1 MFFGQH
7 CPLFAFGN
15 CYKFTVNYGGRNN
28 KRKMQ
33 KKNVMRTPMDSDQD
47 FHKFLKRV
55 RREEKIYLEQLSE
68 GLMTVS
74 QLARIEKGQR
84 PIPKNMRDR
93 LLGRLGISSDL
104 YENLLNIE
112 DYAAWVHQRNILYAI
127 ERRDTL
133 GAQALID
140 AYEKEAPV
148 YDRIKQQFCLVMRAE
163 VLRQQGAD
171 PGRTAAC
178 YDEAVRCTVPDIE
191 HLCLEKKLL
200 CIQEIDMILEYE
212 FYHKGEDFAEKC
224 RDLMTFVENAVYD
237 DLSKV
242 KVYPKIAF
250 YYLREVSSK
259 QDGWSKENWNEGL
272 KVCNRAVEMLRDAGR
287 AFFLLELLEIKSKIL
302 ECMKTK
308 TEDEKLQAEYE
319 ECTELTALLKK
330 LSAECDVPAYM
341 QDCTYLYQQRWVF
354 YIGDVLRIRRE
365 MYGLTQKE
373 LSKGICSVR
382 TLRRAEKKEANMQ
395 HALVSALLRKLGLSK
410 EFQRARIV
418 TNDREVLRLKRE
430 ILVCRNNRNFEQ
442 CRKLFIQIREKISL
456 DIPENRQYLADL
468 EASLDWKEGKI
479 SKEEFAAREEKVLR
493 CTLTAK
499 DFFRADE
506 IYLTEMEMMCIRKKI
521 QGVDEAEK
529 RKYMDFLLRYFKQCE
544 EKDELSDCVSMYE
557 YAMICVANE
566 LGNIGEHQS
575 AINLDKKVLQED
587 LRSKR
592 VWVVGNMLYDYLWN
606 QKEQG
611 TKGGERI
618 NKEKMTE
625 QLKQCILLSHF
636 CKQTFYEKFFGDKL
650 YQS

>member
-1 MFFGQH
+1 
-7 CPLFAFGN
+7 
-15 CYKFTVNYGGRNN
+15 
-28 KRKMQ
+28 MQ

-55 RREEKIYLEQLSE
+55 RREEKIYLEQLAE

-250 YYLREVSSK
+250 YYLREVLSK
-259 QDGWSKENWNEGL
+259 RDGWSKENWNEGL
-272 KVCNRAVEMLRDAGR
+272 KVCNRAVELLRDAGR

-479 SKEEFAAREEKVLR
+479 SKEEFAAREEKALR

-506 IYLTEMEMMCIRKKI
+506 IYLTEMELSCICKKI
-521 QGVDEAEK
+521 QGLNEETKKSHIEFLLHFFDIFERKCKTLDHIVMYEFVMSCVASELGDMGEFQISTDLDKRVLKMSLSCKRICTVDGVLYNILWNEIEQQKQCGQYFENEK
-529 RKYMDFLLRYFKQCE
+529 RTKQ
-544 EKDELSDCVSMYE
+544 
-557 YAMICVANE
+557 
-566 LGNIGEHQS
+566 
-575 AINLDKKVLQED
+575 LQ
-587 LRSKR
+587 
-592 VWVVGNMLYDYLWN
+592 
-606 QKEQG
+606 
-611 TKGGERI
+611 
-618 NKEKMTE
+618 
-625 QLKQCILLSHF
+625 QCILLSLF
-636 CKQTFYEKFFGDKL
+636 CRQDFNEKFYKSKL
-650 YQS
+650 R

>member
-1 MFFGQH
+1 
-7 CPLFAFGN
+7 
-15 CYKFTVNYGGRNN
+15 
-28 KRKMQ
+28 MQ

-55 RREEKIYLEQLSE
+55 RREEKIYLEQLAE

-133 GAQALID
+133 EAQALID

-506 IYLTEMEMMCIRKKI
+506 IYLTEMELSCICKKI
-521 QGVDEAEK
+521 QGLNEETKKSHIEFLLHFFDIFERKCKTLDHIVMYEFVMSCVASELGDMGEFQISTDLDKRVLKMSLSCKRICTVDGVLYNILWNEIEQQKQCGQYFENEK
-529 RKYMDFLLRYFKQCE
+529 RTKQ
-544 EKDELSDCVSMYE
+544 
-557 YAMICVANE
+557 
-566 LGNIGEHQS
+566 
-575 AINLDKKVLQED
+575 LQ
-587 LRSKR
+587 
-592 VWVVGNMLYDYLWN
+592 
-606 QKEQG
+606 
-611 TKGGERI
+611 
-618 NKEKMTE
+618 
-625 QLKQCILLSHF
+625 QCILLSHF
-636 CKQTFYEKFFGDKL
+636 CRQDFNEKFYKSKL
-650 YQS
+650 R

>member
-1 MFFGQH
+1 
-7 CPLFAFGN
+7 
-15 CYKFTVNYGGRNN
+15 
-28 KRKMQ
+28 MQ

-55 RREEKIYLEQLSE
+55 RREEKIYLEQLAE

-212 FYHKGEDFAEKC
+212 FYHKDEDFAEKC

-418 TNDREVLRLKRE
+418 TNDREVLRLRDE
-430 ILVCRNNRNFEQ
+430 ILLARNNRDTKR
-442 CRKLFIQIREKISL
+442 CRELLKEIREKVSNT
-456 DIPENRQYLADL
+456 IPENQQYLIEL

-479 SKEEFAAREEKVLR
+479 SKEEFVAREDKALQ
-493 CTLTAK
+493 CTLAAK
-499 DFFRADE
+499 DFFHVDE
-506 IYLTEMEMMCIRKKI
+506 IYLTEMEMMCIRKKMHGI
-521 QGVDEAEK
+521 EDFEK
-529 RKYMDFLLRYFKQCE
+529 RKYINFLLHYFE
-544 EKDELSDCVSMYE
+544 ECGKRCKLSDCVSMYE
-557 YAMICVANE
+557 FMMIYVANE
-566 LGNIGEHQS
+566 LGNMGEYKT
-575 AINLDKKVLQED
+575 AIYLDKKVLQED
-587 LRSKR
+587 LKSKR
-592 VWVVGNMLYDYLWN
+592 VWVIGNILYEYLWN
-606 QKEQG
+606 EKEQSIKAG
-611 TKGGERI
+611 QNV

-636 CKQTFYEKFFGDKL
+636 CKQTFYENFYKDKL
-650 YQS
+650 HQL

>member
-1 MFFGQH
+1 
-7 CPLFAFGN
+7 
-15 CYKFTVNYGGRNN
+15 
-28 KRKMQ
+28 
-33 KKNVMRTPMDSDQD
+33 MDSDQD
-47 FHKFLKRV
+47 FPKFLKRV
-55 RREEKIYLEQLSE
+55 RREEKIYLEQLAE

-418 TNDREVLRLKRE
+418 TNDREVLRLRDE
-430 ILVCRNNRNFEQ
+430 ILLARNNRDTKR
-442 CRKLFIQIREKISL
+442 CRELLKEIREKVSNT
-456 DIPENRQYLADL
+456 IPENQQYLIEL

-479 SKEEFAAREEKVLR
+479 SKEEFVAREDKALQ
-493 CTLTAK
+493 CTLAAK
-499 DFFRADE
+499 DFFHVDE
-506 IYLTEMEMMCIRKKI
+506 IYLTEMEMMCIRKKMHGI
-521 QGVDEAEK
+521 EDFEK
-529 RKYMDFLLRYFKQCE
+529 RKYINFLLHYFE
-544 EKDELSDCVSMYE
+544 ECGKRCKLSDCVSMYE
-557 YAMICVANE
+557 FMMIYVVNE
-566 LGNIGEHQS
+566 LGNMGEYKT
-575 AINLDKKVLQED
+575 AIYLDKKVLQED
-587 LRSKR
+587 LKSKR
-592 VWVVGNMLYDYLWN
+592 VWVIGNILYEYLWN
-606 QKEQG
+606 EKEQSIKAG
-611 TKGGERI
+611 QNV

-636 CKQTFYEKFFGDKL
+636 CKQTFYKNFYKDKL
-650 YQS
+650 HQL

>member
-1 MFFGQH
+1 
-7 CPLFAFGN
+7 
-15 CYKFTVNYGGRNN
+15 
-28 KRKMQ
+28 MQ

-55 RREEKIYLEQLSE
+55 RRVENIYLEQLAE

-250 YYLREVSSK
+250 YYLREVLSK
-259 QDGWSKENWNEGL
+259 RDGWSKENWNEGL
-272 KVCNRAVEMLRDAGR
+272 KVCNRAVELLRDAGR

-479 SKEEFAAREEKVLR
+479 SKEEFAAREEKALR

-506 IYLTEMEMMCIRKKI
+506 IYLTEMELSCICKKI
-521 QGVDEAEK
+521 QGLNEETKKSHIEFLLHFFDIFERKCKTLDHIVMYEFVMSCVASELGDMGEFQISTDLDKRVLKMSLSCKRICTVDGVLYNILWNEIEQQKQCGQYFENEK
-529 RKYMDFLLRYFKQCE
+529 RTKQ
-544 EKDELSDCVSMYE
+544 
-557 YAMICVANE
+557 
-566 LGNIGEHQS
+566 
-575 AINLDKKVLQED
+575 LQ
-587 LRSKR
+587 
-592 VWVVGNMLYDYLWN
+592 
-606 QKEQG
+606 
-611 TKGGERI
+611 
-618 NKEKMTE
+618 
-625 QLKQCILLSHF
+625 QCILLSHF
-636 CKQTFYEKFFGDKL
+636 CRQDFNEKFYKSKL
-650 YQS
+650 R

>member
-1 MFFGQH
+1 
-7 CPLFAFGN
+7 
-15 CYKFTVNYGGRNN
+15 
-28 KRKMQ
+28 
-33 KKNVMRTPMDSDQD
+33 MDSDQD

-55 RREEKIYLEQLSE
+55 RREEKIYLEQLAE

-212 FYHKGEDFAEKC
+212 FYHKDEDFAEKC

-418 TNDREVLRLKRE
+418 TNDREVLRLRDE
-430 ILVCRNNRNFEQ
+430 ILLARNNRDTKR
-442 CRKLFIQIREKISL
+442 CRELLKEIREKVSNT
-456 DIPENRQYLADL
+456 IPENQQYLIEL

-479 SKEEFAAREEKVLR
+479 SKEEFVAREDKALQ
-493 CTLTAK
+493 CTLAAK
-499 DFFRADE
+499 DFFHVDE
-506 IYLTEMEMMCIRKKI
+506 IYLTEMEMMCIRKKMHGI
-521 QGVDEAEK
+521 EDFEK
-529 RKYMDFLLRYFKQCE
+529 RKYINFLLHYFE
-544 EKDELSDCVSMYE
+544 ECGKRCKLSDCVSMYE
-557 YAMICVANE
+557 FMMIYVANE
-566 LGNIGEHQS
+566 LGNMGEYKT
-575 AINLDKKVLQED
+575 AIYLDKKVLQED
-587 LRSKR
+587 LKSKR
-592 VWVVGNMLYDYLWN
+592 VWVIGNILYEYLWN
-606 QKEQG
+606 EKEQSIKAG
-611 TKGGERI
+611 QNV

-636 CKQTFYEKFFGDKL
+636 CKQTFYENFYKDKL
-650 YQS
+650 HQL

>member
-1 MFFGQH
+1 
-7 CPLFAFGN
+7 
-15 CYKFTVNYGGRNN
+15 
-28 KRKMQ
+28 MQ

-55 RREEKIYLEQLSE
+55 RREEKIYLEQLAE

-212 FYHKGEDFAEKC
+212 FYHKDEDFAEKC

-341 QDCTYLYQQRWVF
+341 HDCTYLYQQRWVF

-506 IYLTEMEMMCIRKKI
+506 IYLTEMELSCICKKI
-521 QGVDEAEK
+521 QGLNEETKKSHIEFLLHFFDIFERKCKTLDHIVMYEFVMSCVASELGDMGKFQISTDLDKRVLKMSLSCKRICTVDGVLYNILWNEIEQQKQCGQYFENEK
-529 RKYMDFLLRYFKQCE
+529 RTKQ
-544 EKDELSDCVSMYE
+544 
-557 YAMICVANE
+557 
-566 LGNIGEHQS
+566 
-575 AINLDKKVLQED
+575 LQ
-587 LRSKR
+587 
-592 VWVVGNMLYDYLWN
+592 
-606 QKEQG
+606 
-611 TKGGERI
+611 
-618 NKEKMTE
+618 
-625 QLKQCILLSHF
+625 QCILLSHF
-636 CKQTFYEKFFGDKL
+636 CRQDFNEKFYKSKL
-650 YQS
+650 R

>member
-1 MFFGQH
+1 
-7 CPLFAFGN
+7 
-15 CYKFTVNYGGRNN
+15 
-28 KRKMQ
+28 
-33 KKNVMRTPMDSDQD
+33 MDSDQD

-55 RREEKIYLEQLSE
+55 RREEKIYLEQLAE

-250 YYLREVSSK
+250 YYLREVLSK
-259 QDGWSKENWNEGL
+259 RDGWSKENWNEGL
-272 KVCNRAVEMLRDAGR
+272 KVCNRAVELLRDAGR

-506 IYLTEMEMMCIRKKI
+506 IYLTEMELSCICKKI
-521 QGVDEAEK
+521 QGLNEETKKSHIEFLLHFFDIFERKCKTLDHIVMYEFVMSCVASELGDMGEFQISTDLDKRVLKMSLSCKRICTVDGVLYNILWNEIEQQKQCGQYFENEK
-529 RKYMDFLLRYFKQCE
+529 RTKQ
-544 EKDELSDCVSMYE
+544 
-557 YAMICVANE
+557 
-566 LGNIGEHQS
+566 
-575 AINLDKKVLQED
+575 LQ
-587 LRSKR
+587 
-592 VWVVGNMLYDYLWN
+592 
-606 QKEQG
+606 
-611 TKGGERI
+611 
-618 NKEKMTE
+618 
-625 QLKQCILLSHF
+625 QCILLSHF
-636 CKQTFYEKFFGDKL
+636 CRQDFNEKFYKSKL
-650 YQS
+650 R

>member
-1 MFFGQH
+1 
-7 CPLFAFGN
+7 
-15 CYKFTVNYGGRNN
+15 
-28 KRKMQ
+28 
-33 KKNVMRTPMDSDQD
+33 MDSDQD

-55 RREEKIYLEQLSE
+55 RREEKIYLEQLAE

-250 YYLREVSSK
+250 YYLREVLSK
-259 QDGWSKENWNEGL
+259 RDGWSKENWNEGL
-272 KVCNRAVEMLRDAGR
+272 KVCNRAVELLRDAGR

-302 ECMKTK
+302 ECMKTE

-479 SKEEFAAREEKVLR
+479 SKEEFAAREEKALR

-506 IYLTEMEMMCIRKKI
+506 IYLTEMELSCICKKI
-521 QGVDEAEK
+521 QGLNEETKKSHIEFLLHFFDIFERKCKTLDHIVMYEFVMSCVASELGDMGEFQISTDLDKRVLKMSLSCKRICTVDGVLYNILWNEIEQQKQCGQYFENEK
-529 RKYMDFLLRYFKQCE
+529 RTKQ
-544 EKDELSDCVSMYE
+544 
-557 YAMICVANE
+557 
-566 LGNIGEHQS
+566 
-575 AINLDKKVLQED
+575 LQ
-587 LRSKR
+587 
-592 VWVVGNMLYDYLWN
+592 
-606 QKEQG
+606 
-611 TKGGERI
+611 
-618 NKEKMTE
+618 
-625 QLKQCILLSHF
+625 QCILLSHF
-636 CKQTFYEKFFGDKL
+636 CRQDFNEKFYKSKL
-650 YQS
+650 R

>member
-1 MFFGQH
+1 
-7 CPLFAFGN
+7 
-15 CYKFTVNYGGRNN
+15 
-28 KRKMQ
+28 
-33 KKNVMRTPMDSDQD
+33 MDSDQD

-55 RREEKIYLEQLSE
+55 RREEKIYLEQLAE

-171 PGRTAAC
+171 PSRTAAC

-330 LSAECDVPAYM
+330 LSVECDVPAYM

-418 TNDREVLRLKRE
+418 TNDREVLRLRDE
-430 ILVCRNNRNFEQ
+430 ILLARNNRDTKR
-442 CRKLFIQIREKISL
+442 CRELLKEIREKVSNT
-456 DIPENRQYLADL
+456 IPENQQYLIEL

-479 SKEEFAAREEKVLR
+479 SKEEFVAREDKALQ
-493 CTLTAK
+493 CTLAAK
-499 DFFRADE
+499 DFFHVDE
-506 IYLTEMEMMCIRKKI
+506 IYLTEMEMMCIRKKMHGI
-521 QGVDEAEK
+521 EDFEK
-529 RKYMDFLLRYFKQCE
+529 RKYINFLLHYFE
-544 EKDELSDCVSMYE
+544 ECGKRCKLSDCVSMYE
-557 YAMICVANE
+557 FMMIYVVNE
-566 LGNIGEHQS
+566 LGNMGEYKT
-575 AINLDKKVLQED
+575 AIYLDKKVLQED
-587 LRSKR
+587 LKSKR
-592 VWVVGNMLYDYLWN
+592 VWVIGNILYEYLWN
-606 QKEQG
+606 EKEQSIKAG
-611 TKGGERI
+611 QNV

-636 CKQTFYEKFFGDKL
+636 CKQTFYKNFYKDKL
-650 YQS
+650 HQL

>member
-1 MFFGQH
+1 
-7 CPLFAFGN
+7 
-15 CYKFTVNYGGRNN
+15 
-28 KRKMQ
+28 
-33 KKNVMRTPMDSDQD
+33 MDSDQD

-55 RREEKIYLEQLSE
+55 RREEKIYLEQLAE

-330 LSAECDVPAYM
+330 LSVECDVPAYM

-418 TNDREVLRLKRE
+418 TNDREVLRLRDE
-430 ILVCRNNRNFEQ
+430 ILLARNNRDTKR
-442 CRKLFIQIREKISL
+442 CRELLKEIREKVSNT
-456 DIPENRQYLADL
+456 IPENQQYLIEL

-479 SKEEFAAREEKVLR
+479 SKEEFVAREDKALQ
-493 CTLTAK
+493 CTLAAK
-499 DFFRADE
+499 DFFHVDE
-506 IYLTEMEMMCIRKKI
+506 IYLTEMEMMCIRKKMHGI
-521 QGVDEAEK
+521 EDFEK
-529 RKYMDFLLRYFKQCE
+529 RKYINFLLHYFE
-544 EKDELSDCVSMYE
+544 ECGKRCKLSDCVSMYE
-557 YAMICVANE
+557 FMMIYVVNE
-566 LGNIGEHQS
+566 LGNMGEYKT
-575 AINLDKKVLQED
+575 AIYLDKKVLQED
-587 LRSKR
+587 LKSKR
-592 VWVVGNMLYDYLWN
+592 VWVIGNILYEYLWN
-606 QKEQG
+606 EKEQSIKAG
-611 TKGGERI
+611 QNV

-636 CKQTFYEKFFGDKL
+636 CKQTFYKNFYKDKL
-650 YQS
+650 HQL

>member
-1 MFFGQH
+1 
-7 CPLFAFGN
+7 
-15 CYKFTVNYGGRNN
+15 
-28 KRKMQ
+28 MQ
-33 KKNVMRTPMDSDQD
+33 KC
-47 FHKFLKRV
+47 
-55 RREEKIYLEQLSE
+55 REEKIYLEQLAE

-133 GAQALID
+133 EAQALID

-506 IYLTEMEMMCIRKKI
+506 IYLTEMELSCICKKI
-521 QGVDEAEK
+521 QGLNEETKKSHIEFLLHFFDIFERKCKTLDHIVMYEFVMSCVASELGDMGEFQISTDLDKRVLKMSLSCKRICTVDGVLYNILWNEIEQQKQCGQYFENEK
-529 RKYMDFLLRYFKQCE
+529 RTKQ
-544 EKDELSDCVSMYE
+544 
-557 YAMICVANE
+557 
-566 LGNIGEHQS
+566 
-575 AINLDKKVLQED
+575 LQ
-587 LRSKR
+587 
-592 VWVVGNMLYDYLWN
+592 
-606 QKEQG
+606 
-611 TKGGERI
+611 
-618 NKEKMTE
+618 
-625 QLKQCILLSHF
+625 QCILLSHF
-636 CKQTFYEKFFGDKL
+636 CRQDFNEKFYKSKL
-650 YQS
+650 R

>member
-1 MFFGQH
+1 
-7 CPLFAFGN
+7 
-15 CYKFTVNYGGRNN
+15 
-28 KRKMQ
+28 MQ

-55 RREEKIYLEQLSE
+55 RREEKIYLEQLAE

-133 GAQALID
+133 EAQALID

-212 FYHKGEDFAEKC
+212 FYHKGEHFAEKC

-506 IYLTEMEMMCIRKKI
+506 IYLTEMELSCICKKI
-521 QGVDEAEK
+521 QGLNEETKKSHIEFLLHFFDIFERKCKTLDHIVMYEFVMSCVASELGDMGEFQISTDLDKRVLKMSLSCKRICTVDGVLYNILWNEIEQQKQCGQYFENEK
-529 RKYMDFLLRYFKQCE
+529 RTKQ
-544 EKDELSDCVSMYE
+544 
-557 YAMICVANE
+557 
-566 LGNIGEHQS
+566 
-575 AINLDKKVLQED
+575 LQ
-587 LRSKR
+587 
-592 VWVVGNMLYDYLWN
+592 
-606 QKEQG
+606 
-611 TKGGERI
+611 
-618 NKEKMTE
+618 
-625 QLKQCILLSHF
+625 QCILLSHF
-636 CKQTFYEKFFGDKL
+636 CRQDFNEKFYKSKL
-650 YQS
+650 R

>member
-1 MFFGQH
+1 
-7 CPLFAFGN
+7 
-15 CYKFTVNYGGRNN
+15 
-28 KRKMQ
+28 MQ

-55 RREEKIYLEQLSE
+55 RREEKIYLEQLAE

-171 PGRTAAC
+171 PSRTAAC

-330 LSAECDVPAYM
+330 LSVECDVPAYM

-418 TNDREVLRLKRE
+418 TNDREVLRLRDE
-430 ILVCRNNRNFEQ
+430 ILLARNNRDTKR
-442 CRKLFIQIREKISL
+442 CRELLKEIREKVSNT
-456 DIPENRQYLADL
+456 IPENQQYLIEL

-479 SKEEFAAREEKVLR
+479 SKEEFVAREDKALQ
-493 CTLTAK
+493 CTLAAK
-499 DFFRADE
+499 DFFHVDE
-506 IYLTEMEMMCIRKKI
+506 IYLTEMEMMCIRKKMHGI
-521 QGVDEAEK
+521 EDFEK
-529 RKYMDFLLRYFKQCE
+529 RKYINFLLHYFE
-544 EKDELSDCVSMYE
+544 ECGKRCKLSDCVSMYE
-557 YAMICVANE
+557 FMMIYVVNE
-566 LGNIGEHQS
+566 LGNMGEYKT
-575 AINLDKKVLQED
+575 AIYLDKKVLQED
-587 LRSKR
+587 LKSKR
-592 VWVVGNMLYDYLWN
+592 VWVIGNILYEYLWN
-606 QKEQG
+606 EKEQSIKAG
-611 TKGGERI
+611 QNV

-636 CKQTFYEKFFGDKL
+636 CKQTFYKNFYKDKL
-650 YQS
+650 HQL

>member
-1 MFFGQH
+1 
-7 CPLFAFGN
+7 
-15 CYKFTVNYGGRNN
+15 
-28 KRKMQ
+28 MQ

-55 RREEKIYLEQLSE
+55 RREEKIYLEQLAE

-133 GAQALID
+133 EAQALID

-506 IYLTEMEMMCIRKKI
+506 IYLTEMELSCICKKI
-521 QGVDEAEK
+521 QGLNEETKKSHIEFLLHFFDIFERKCKTLDHIVMYEFVMSCVASELGDMGKFQISTDLDKRVLKMSLSCKRICTVDGVLYNILWNEIEQQKQCGQYFENEK
-529 RKYMDFLLRYFKQCE
+529 RTKQ
-544 EKDELSDCVSMYE
+544 
-557 YAMICVANE
+557 
-566 LGNIGEHQS
+566 
-575 AINLDKKVLQED
+575 LQ
-587 LRSKR
+587 
-592 VWVVGNMLYDYLWN
+592 
-606 QKEQG
+606 
-611 TKGGERI
+611 
-618 NKEKMTE
+618 
-625 QLKQCILLSHF
+625 QCILLSHF
-636 CKQTFYEKFFGDKL
+636 CRQDFNEKFYKSKL
-650 YQS
+650 R

>member
-1 MFFGQH
+1 
-7 CPLFAFGN
+7 
-15 CYKFTVNYGGRNN
+15 
-28 KRKMQ
+28 MQ

-55 RREEKIYLEQLSE
+55 RREEKIYLEQLAE

-212 FYHKGEDFAEKC
+212 FYHKDEDFAEKC

-506 IYLTEMEMMCIRKKI
+506 IYLTEMELSCICKKI
-521 QGVDEAEK
+521 QGLNEETKKSHIEFLLHFFDIFERKCKTLDHIVMYEFVMSCVASELGDMGEFQISTDLDKRVLKMSLSCKRICTVDGVLYNILWNEIEQQKQCGQYFENEK
-529 RKYMDFLLRYFKQCE
+529 RTKQ
-544 EKDELSDCVSMYE
+544 
-557 YAMICVANE
+557 
-566 LGNIGEHQS
+566 
-575 AINLDKKVLQED
+575 LQ
-587 LRSKR
+587 
-592 VWVVGNMLYDYLWN
+592 
-606 QKEQG
+606 
-611 TKGGERI
+611 
-618 NKEKMTE
+618 
-625 QLKQCILLSHF
+625 QCILLSHF
-636 CKQTFYEKFFGDKL
+636 CRQDFNEKFYKSKL
-650 YQS
+650 R

>member
-1 MFFGQH
+1 
-7 CPLFAFGN
+7 
-15 CYKFTVNYGGRNN
+15 
-28 KRKMQ
+28 MQ

-55 RREEKIYLEQLSE
+55 RREEKIYLEQLAE

-212 FYHKGEDFAEKC
+212 FYHKDEDFAEKC

-506 IYLTEMEMMCIRKKI
+506 IYLTEMELSCICKKI
-521 QGVDEAEK
+521 QGLNEETKKSHIEFLLHFFDIFERKCKTLDHIVMYEFVMSCVASELGDMGKFQISTDLDKRVLKMSLSCKRICTVDGVLYNILWNEIEQQKQCGQYFENEK
-529 RKYMDFLLRYFKQCE
+529 RTKQ
-544 EKDELSDCVSMYE
+544 L
-557 YAMICVANE
+557 
-566 LGNIGEHQS
+566 
-575 AINLDKKVLQED
+575 
-587 LRSKR
+587 
-592 VWVVGNMLYDYLWN
+592 
-606 QKEQG
+606 
-611 TKGGERI
+611 
-618 NKEKMTE
+618 
-625 QLKQCILLSHF
+625 
-636 CKQTFYEKFFGDKL
+636 
-650 YQS
+650 

>member
-1 MFFGQH
+1 
-7 CPLFAFGN
+7 
-15 CYKFTVNYGGRNN
+15 
-28 KRKMQ
+28 
-33 KKNVMRTPMDSDQD
+33 MDSDQD

-55 RREEKIYLEQLSE
+55 RREEKIYLEQLAE

-212 FYHKGEDFAEKC
+212 FYHKDEDFAEKC

-418 TNDREVLRLKRE
+418 TNDREVLRLRDE
-430 ILVCRNNRNFEQ
+430 ILLARNNRDTKR
-442 CRKLFIQIREKISL
+442 CRELLKEIREKVSNT
-456 DIPENRQYLADL
+456 IPENQQYLIEL

-479 SKEEFAAREEKVLR
+479 SKEEFVAREDKALQ
-493 CTLTAK
+493 CTLAAK
-499 DFFRADE
+499 DFFHVDE
-506 IYLTEMEMMCIRKKI
+506 IYLTEMEMMCIRKKMHGI
-521 QGVDEAEK
+521 EDFEK
-529 RKYMDFLLRYFKQCE
+529 RKYINFLLHYFE
-544 EKDELSDCVSMYE
+544 ECGKRCKLSDCVSMYE
-557 YAMICVANE
+557 FMMIYVVNE
-566 LGNIGEHQS
+566 LGNMGEYKT
-575 AINLDKKVLQED
+575 AIYLDKKVLQED
-587 LRSKR
+587 LKSKR
-592 VWVVGNMLYDYLWN
+592 VWVIGNILYEYLWN
-606 QKEQG
+606 EKEQSIKAG
-611 TKGGERI
+611 QNV

-636 CKQTFYEKFFGDKL
+636 CKQTFYKNFYKDKL
-650 YQS
+650 HQL

>member
-1 MFFGQH
+1 
-7 CPLFAFGN
+7 
-15 CYKFTVNYGGRNN
+15 
-28 KRKMQ
+28 MQ

-47 FHKFLKRV
+47 FPKFLKRV
-55 RREEKIYLEQLSE
+55 RREEKIYLEQLAE

-418 TNDREVLRLKRE
+418 TNDREVLRLRDE
-430 ILVCRNNRNFEQ
+430 ILLARNNRDTKR
-442 CRKLFIQIREKISL
+442 CRELLKEIREKVSNT
-456 DIPENRQYLADL
+456 IPENQQYLIEL

-479 SKEEFAAREEKVLR
+479 SKEEFVAREDKALQ
-493 CTLTAK
+493 CTLAAK
-499 DFFRADE
+499 DFFHVDE
-506 IYLTEMEMMCIRKKI
+506 IYLTEMEMMCIRKKMHGI
-521 QGVDEAEK
+521 EDFEK
-529 RKYMDFLLRYFKQCE
+529 RKYINFLLHYFE
-544 EKDELSDCVSMYE
+544 ECGKRCKLSDCVSMYE
-557 YAMICVANE
+557 FMMIYVVNE
-566 LGNIGEHQS
+566 LGNMGEYKT
-575 AINLDKKVLQED
+575 AIYLDKKVLQED
-587 LRSKR
+587 LKSKR
-592 VWVVGNMLYDYLWN
+592 VWVIGNILYEYLWN
-606 QKEQG
+606 EKEQSIKAG
-611 TKGGERI
+611 QNV

-636 CKQTFYEKFFGDKL
+636 CKQTFYKNFYKDKL
-650 YQS
+650 HQL

>member
-1 MFFGQH
+1 
-7 CPLFAFGN
+7 
-15 CYKFTVNYGGRNN
+15 
-28 KRKMQ
+28 
-33 KKNVMRTPMDSDQD
+33 
-47 FHKFLKRV
+47 
-55 RREEKIYLEQLSE
+55 
-68 GLMTVS
+68 MTVS

-133 GAQALID
+133 EAQALID

-506 IYLTEMEMMCIRKKI
+506 IYLTEMELSCICKKI
-521 QGVDEAEK
+521 QGLNEETKKSHIEFLLHFFDIFERKCKTLDHIVMYEFVMSCVASELGDMGEFQISTDLDKRVLKMSLSCKRICTVDGVLYNILWNEIEQQKQCGQYFENEK
-529 RKYMDFLLRYFKQCE
+529 RTKQ
-544 EKDELSDCVSMYE
+544 
-557 YAMICVANE
+557 
-566 LGNIGEHQS
+566 
-575 AINLDKKVLQED
+575 LQ
-587 LRSKR
+587 
-592 VWVVGNMLYDYLWN
+592 
-606 QKEQG
+606 
-611 TKGGERI
+611 
-618 NKEKMTE
+618 
-625 QLKQCILLSHF
+625 QCILLSHF
-636 CKQTFYEKFFGDKL
+636 CRQDFNEKFYKSKL
-650 YQS
+650 R

>member
-1 MFFGQH
+1 
-7 CPLFAFGN
+7 
-15 CYKFTVNYGGRNN
+15 
-28 KRKMQ
+28 MQ

-55 RREEKIYLEQLSE
+55 RREEKIYLEQLAE

-133 GAQALID
+133 EAQALID

-287 AFFLLELLEIKSKIL
+287 AFFLLELMEIKSKIL

-506 IYLTEMEMMCIRKKI
+506 IYLTEMELSCICKKI
-521 QGVDEAEK
+521 QGLNEETKKSHIEFLLHFFDIFERKCKTLDHIVMYEFVMSCVASELGDMGEFQISTDLDKRVLKMSLSCKRICTVDGVLYNILWNEIEQQKQCGQYFENEK
-529 RKYMDFLLRYFKQCE
+529 RTKQ
-544 EKDELSDCVSMYE
+544 L
-557 YAMICVANE
+557 
-566 LGNIGEHQS
+566 
-575 AINLDKKVLQED
+575 
-587 LRSKR
+587 
-592 VWVVGNMLYDYLWN
+592 
-606 QKEQG
+606 
-611 TKGGERI
+611 
-618 NKEKMTE
+618 
-625 QLKQCILLSHF
+625 
-636 CKQTFYEKFFGDKL
+636 
-650 YQS
+650 

>member
-1 MFFGQH
+1 
-7 CPLFAFGN
+7 
-15 CYKFTVNYGGRNN
+15 
-28 KRKMQ
+28 
-33 KKNVMRTPMDSDQD
+33 
-47 FHKFLKRV
+47 
-55 RREEKIYLEQLSE
+55 
-68 GLMTVS
+68 
-74 QLARIEKGQR
+74 
-84 PIPKNMRDR
+84 
-93 LLGRLGISSDL
+93 
-104 YENLLNIE
+104 
-112 DYAAWVHQRNILYAI
+112 
-127 ERRDTL
+127 
-133 GAQALID
+133 
-140 AYEKEAPV
+140 
-148 YDRIKQQFCLVMRAE
+148 
-163 VLRQQGAD
+163 
-171 PGRTAAC
+171 
-178 YDEAVRCTVPDIE
+178 
-191 HLCLEKKLL
+191 
-200 CIQEIDMILEYE
+200 
-212 FYHKGEDFAEKC
+212 
-224 RDLMTFVENAVYD
+224 MTFVENAVYD

-506 IYLTEMEMMCIRKKI
+506 IYLTEMELSCICKKI
-521 QGVDEAEK
+521 QGLNEETKKSHIEFLLHFFDIFERKCKTLDHIVMYEFVMSCVASELGDMGEFQISTDLDKRVLKMSLSCKRICTVDGVLYNILWNEIEQQKQCGQYFENEK
-529 RKYMDFLLRYFKQCE
+529 RTKQ
-544 EKDELSDCVSMYE
+544 
-557 YAMICVANE
+557 
-566 LGNIGEHQS
+566 
-575 AINLDKKVLQED
+575 LQ
-587 LRSKR
+587 
-592 VWVVGNMLYDYLWN
+592 
-606 QKEQG
+606 
-611 TKGGERI
+611 
-618 NKEKMTE
+618 
-625 QLKQCILLSHF
+625 QCILLSHF
-636 CKQTFYEKFFGDKL
+636 CRQDFNEKFYKSKL
-650 YQS
+650 R